1 MEAAGLNLVVLIAA
15 VLTATASTQANG
27 VCNSCNCQ
35 FNNVKV
41 LDQLVNAK
49 IANTIGKFNNI
60 IAVLAIVSLHIIY
73 SYNNIVLII
82 YACSDFHSSLMQYL
96 FVSACRCN
104 LRQMGKN

>member
-35 FNNVKV
+35 FNNVQV
-41 LDQLVNAK
+41 LDQLVDAR

-60 IAVLAIVSLHIIY
+60 IAVLAIVRLHIIY
-73 SYNNIVLII
+73 SYII
-82 YACSDFHSSLMQYL
+82 I
-96 FVSACRCN
+96 
-104 LRQMGKN
+104 LRFL